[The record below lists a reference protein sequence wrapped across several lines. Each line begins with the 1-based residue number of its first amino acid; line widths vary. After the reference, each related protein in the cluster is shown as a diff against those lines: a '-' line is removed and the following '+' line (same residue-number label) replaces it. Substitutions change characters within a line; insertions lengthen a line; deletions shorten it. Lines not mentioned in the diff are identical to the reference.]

1 MYRVTPLVLAA
12 IALCA
17 TLVMTTS
24 VLTSAADLSREFLRQ
39 ILAGIS
45 VGDAIM
51 DRARVFAVEQLY
63 TLHHAAE
70 TLLIPYISVCRHIV
84 TDAIEEFP
92 LLRSAEEYLLP
103 QPSYENLTFHAER
116 GRCVWTMS
124 TTGLPADF
132 SPHTGTLFLLLATNV
147 CTAIV
152 CLCIGGSI
160 FAPLGIVWRITKALV
175 RLAAKPKATGETVL
189 EDLGTALATL
199 AAAGINGLVF
209 FATCLI
215 FCSAN
220 IAMYVASLN
229 IGYFTKRPAPEA
241 KQPLVIY
248 EALPDPRVPQ
258 LEEKVC
264 ILEREIEEKDE
275 RLKNNFEYHSG
286 VIHDLRGQNEVLVE
300 ANQSQKLVIKGHM
313 MMRASIDLNKSMYV
327 QLEEQKQRCD
337 DIQGDCDRVVEEK
350 KVMEKDLWKTI
361 GDQTDEIRKL
371 KHNQRARNEE
381 YAALLRSQEYLRE
394 RATMGDEVSRLQ
406 MEFQNG
412 RIEELQKL
420 VSSEKETLGARV
432 KELLATIESLEAQ
445 LKERDELISTE
456 KEAKQALEARF
467 EEQEARH
474 SSEQKSQKA
483 HLMKGFERERK
494 KLVDLSRLSSEARK
508 AAEEKLKAAEEARK
522 AADEARETAE
532 QARKTAEKD
541 SATNS
546 EAHKAAEEALKKLK
560 AAEEALKAA
569 EDARKAAEEESA
581 ANLKTLQAAQEALK
595 IAEEAR
601 NAAEDE
607 SASLRERLANR
618 PASQD
623 KGTQAS
629 SPPPSPRKTPS
640 GSPSTTPPGS
650 PVKKP
655 PQSPTKVP
663 LPPSPTLGPNDPS
676 PWSNVPQP
684 PSPTLGPVPLPP
696 SGVPRPPPAKP
707 KKYVPP
713 VGQRPMLLA
722 RSVRKAKPNPSSSN
736 SILKKGTLFPAMTN
750 FSFNFL
756 SGGSTPNIPGTNP
769 AAPPLGP
776 KTPSAAPSNP
786 EPKAV
791 PPAALSAPE
800 SKAPE
805 TAPSNPEPTIPPPG
819 ASNPEPNPE
828 LKTPEAAPSNTAPA
842 KPPAAPSTAEP
853 APAEG
858 GPSESKLPEPVKSTP
873 AEGSSGK
880 PTEASG
886 EPPKAPEPA
895 ST

>member
-1 MYRVTPLVLAA
+1 MYRVMPLALVA

-17 TLVMTTS
+17 TLLITTS

-39 ILAGIS
+39 ILTGIS

-63 TLHHAAE
+63 TVHHAAE

-175 RLAAKPKATGETVL
+175 RFAAKPKATGETVL
-189 EDLGTALATL
+189 EDLGTALAIL

-229 IGYFTKRPAPEA
+229 IGYFMKRPAPEA

-248 EALPDPRVPQ
+248 KALPDPRVPQ
-258 LEEKVC
+258 LEEKVR
-264 ILEREIEEKDE
+264 ILEHEMEEKDE
-275 RLKNNFEYHSG
+275 RLKNNTEYHSG
-286 VIHDLRGQNEVLVE
+286 VTHDLRGQNEVLVD
-300 ANQSQKLVIKGHM
+300 ANWNQKLVIKKHM
-313 MMRASIDLNKSMYV
+313 TMHASIDLNKSMYV

-350 KVMEKDLWKTI
+350 KVMEKDLWKQL
-361 GDQTDEIRKL
+361 GDKTDEIRKL
-371 KHNQRARNEE
+371 KQNQRAHDEE
-381 YAALLRSQEYLRE
+381 RAALLRSQEYLRE

-406 MEFQNG
+406 MEFQND
-412 RIEELQKL
+412 RIEELQRL
-420 VSSEKETLGARV
+420 VSSEKETLEARV

-445 LKERDELISTE
+445 LKERDDLIGTE

-467 EEQEARH
+467 KEQEARH

-522 AADEARETAE
+522 AADEARKTAE

-541 SATNS
+541 STTNL
-546 EAHKAAEEALKKLK
+546 EALKAAEEALKAAEEKLK
-560 AAEEALKAA
+560 AAEGALKAA
-569 EDARKAAEEESA
+569 EDARKAAEEQSA
-581 ANLKTLQAAQEALK
+581 ANLKALQAAQEALK

-601 NAAEDE
+601 KAAEDE
-607 SASLRERLANR
+607 SASLRERLASR
-618 PASQD
+618 PASDD

-629 SPPPSPRKTPS
+629 SPPPPPRKTPS

-655 PQSPTKVP
+655 PQSPRKVP
-663 LPPSPTLGPNDPS
+663 LPSSPTLGPNDPS

-707 KKYVPP
+707 KEYVPP
-713 VGQRPMLLA
+713 VGKRPILSA
-722 RSVRKAKPNPSSSN
+722 KSVRKAKPNPSSSN
-736 SILKKGTLFPAMTN
+736 STLKKGTLFPAKTN
-750 FSFNFL
+750 FSFGFL

-769 AAPPLGP
+769 AAPTPGP
-776 KTPSAAPSNP
+776 QTPPAAPSNP
-786 EPKAV
+786 EPTNPPKA
-791 PPAALSAPE
+791 
-800 SKAPE
+800 
-805 TAPSNPEPTIPPPG
+805 
-819 ASNPEPNPE
+819 
-828 LKTPEAAPSNTAPA
+828 PEAAPSNAEPA
-842 KPPAAPSTAEP
+842 NPPAAPSTQEAG
-853 APAEG
+853 PAEG
-858 GPSESKLPEPVKSTP
+858 GPSESKLPEPVQSTP
-873 AEGSSGK
+873 AEGSPGK

-886 EPPKAPEPA
+886 EPPKAPGPA